1 MAGEKMTSLAVIE
14 KNILW
19 QQHVIKASTDPVQIA
34 RCRAALA
41 KLEAERAKLLQE
53 QKK

>member
-1 MAGEKMTSLAVIE
+1 MEGEEMTSLTVIE
-14 KNILW
+14 KNIFW
-19 QQHVIKASTDPVQIA
+19 QMQVIKASTDPVQIA